1 MHWVE
6 VGCSGGKEVV
16 RSRFTERKQE
26 FGLVFVEFGLSN
38 RYPSGDVGGLAGR
51 HHSKKRVGGLEL
63 GGGFLGQWTI
73 LCDTIMMDIHQ
84 HTFVQTHRMYNSRVN
99 PNVNSG

>member
-26 FGLVFVEFGLSN
+26 FGLVFVEIGLSN